1 MKKQGSVR
9 VAIVAALLVVAVA
22 LGFAAANWP
31 TKAIALIYHSGAGSG
46 GDLFLR
52 ALAKSAEAGLGKPIV
67 VENKTG
73 AGGLNAW
80 RAAADARDNHTLLG
94 VSSTIITAPILNNM
108 PVTYRNFKPVAM
120 MFQDPM
126 ILFVSADKPW
136 KTLEDFIA
144 DAKANPGKYSIA
156 GGVAG
161 ELGFVAGKL
170 LEKEAGVQFS
180 IVPFE
185 AGSDAAVSVLGG
197 HIDGAIGEYAEG
209 SAQIE
214 AGKLRVLLAFNKVP
228 GMDYP
233 TVMDKKLNITIEKFR
248 GILAPKNLPDA
259 DVKIFADACRKAMD
273 EPNFKAYY
281 TNMRLIPNFK
291 VGADFTK
298 VMENQDAQIKAFTN
312 N

>member
-1 MKKQGSVR
+1 MKKRVSVR
-9 VAIVAALLVVAVA
+9 FVLIASLLAVVGAV
-22 LGFAAANWP
+22 GFAAATWP

-52 ALAKSAEAGLGKPIV
+52 ALAKAAEPMLGKPIV

-80 RAAADARDNHTLLG
+80 RPAADAKDNHTLLG
-94 VSSTIITAPILNNM
+94 VSSTIITAPILNKM

-126 ILFVSADKPW
+126 IFFVRSDRW
-136 KTLEDFIA
+136 NTIEEFVA
-144 DAKANPGKYSIA
+144 DAKANPGKYNIA

-161 ELGFVAGKL
+161 ELGFVAGML
-170 LEKEAGVQFS
+170 LQQEAGVKFNV
-180 IVPFE
+180 VPFE

-197 HIDGAIGEYAEG
+197 HIDGAIGEFGEA

-214 AGKLRVLLAFNKVP
+214 AGKLRVLVAFNKVP

-233 TVMDKKLNITIEKFR
+233 TVQEKGYNVTIEKFR
-248 GILAPKNLPDA
+248 GILAPKRLPDA
-259 DVKIFADACRKAMD
+259 DVKIFAEACRKAMD
-273 EPNFKAYY
+273 DPAFKAYY
-281 TNMRLIPNFK
+281 TNMRLIPAFK
-291 VGADFTK
+291 TGADFTK
-298 VMENQDAQIKAFTN
+298 VMENQDAQIKKFMQ
-312 N
+312 